1 MPAAM
6 TRPAEP
12 VLVVPRG
19 ICPAAVAAERMLA
32 QCAAVIAGLD
42 DHMYTAPSRLLP
54 GGTVGRHIR
63 HVLDHFAAALA
74 AVDRPEQ
81 AIDYDHRRRDVPE
94 ESCRRAAASRI
105 GAVRDLL
112 SRVDGGAGGRQVR
125 VSIMLAADGACTQ
138 LGSTLSREVAF
149 AAHHA
154 THHYAMIGAI
164 CREHGAS
171 VPEGFGKAPAT
182 LNHEQTG

>member
-1 MPAAM
+1 MPAAIIKS
-6 TRPAEP
+6 AEP
-12 VLVVPRG
+12 ARVVPG
-19 ICPAAVAAERMLA
+19 DACPAAVAAERMLA

-42 DHMYTAPSRLLP
+42 DRVYAAPSQLLP
-54 GGTVGRHIR
+54 GGTVGKHVR

-74 AVDRPEQ
+74 AVDRPEHP
-81 AIDYDHRRRDVPE
+81 IDYDHRRRDVPE

-105 GAVRDLL
+105 GAVRGLL
-112 SRVDGGAGGRQVR
+112 SRVDAGVGARPVR
-125 VSIMLAADGACTQ
+125 VSIMLAADGASTV

-164 CREHGAS
+164 CREHGVP

-182 LNHEQTG
+182 LNHEHAG